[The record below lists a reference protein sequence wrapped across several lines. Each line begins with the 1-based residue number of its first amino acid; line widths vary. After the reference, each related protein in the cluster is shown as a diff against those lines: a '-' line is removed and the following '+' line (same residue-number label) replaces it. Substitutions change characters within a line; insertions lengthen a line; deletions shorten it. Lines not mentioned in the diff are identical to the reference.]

1 MFSQDEDKSKNEFAE
16 WCVLW
21 NGVIFG
27 GVNVILTIP
36 LPLTLALFI
45 ILMFKITKVI
55 GQGCDTTFHINF
67 TVKHTHS
74 TFHPH

>member
-1 MFSQDEDKSKNEFAE
+1 MFTQGEDKRKNEFAE
-16 WCVLW
+16 WYVLW

-45 ILMFKITKVI
+45 ILMFKSTKVRARL
-55 GQGCDTTFHINF
+55 
-67 TVKHTHS
+67 
-74 TFHPH
+74 

>member
-1 MFSQDEDKSKNEFAE
+1 MFTQGEDKSKNEFTE
-16 WCVLW
+16 WYVLW
-21 NGVIFG
+21 NGVTFG
-27 GVNVILTIP
+27 GVNVILTVP

-45 ILMFKITKVI
+45 ILCSKLLRL

-67 TVKHTHS
+67 TIKHTHS

>member
-1 MFSQDEDKSKNEFAE
+1 MFTQGEDKRKNEFAE
-16 WCVLW
+16 WYVLW

-45 ILMFKITKVI
+45 ILMFKSTKVRARLRYYI
-55 GQGCDTTFHINF
+55 PYQFYH
-67 TVKHTHS
+67 
-74 TFHPH
+74 